1 MTKRYGLGCMS
12 VVALTVTLVA
22 AGAAS
27 AASRS
32 ACRSFKFPVYFAA
45 GTATLTP
52 SADRVI
58 RSAAPRMAACRVAG
72 IQMTV
77 GADSR
82 QSELNQR
89 RAEAVSAALVEA
101 GAPSDLA
108 QVEKRQTPFRLF
120 QRRVTVSVRLL
131 AQ

>member
-1 MTKRYGLGCMS
+1 
-12 VVALTVTLVA
+12 
-22 AGAAS
+22 
-27 AASRS
+27 
-32 ACRSFKFPVYFAA
+32 
-45 GTATLTP
+45 
-52 SADRVI
+52 
-58 RSAAPRMAACRVAG
+58 
-72 IQMTV
+72 MTV
-77 GADSR
+77 SADSR
-82 QSELNQR
+82 QGELNQR